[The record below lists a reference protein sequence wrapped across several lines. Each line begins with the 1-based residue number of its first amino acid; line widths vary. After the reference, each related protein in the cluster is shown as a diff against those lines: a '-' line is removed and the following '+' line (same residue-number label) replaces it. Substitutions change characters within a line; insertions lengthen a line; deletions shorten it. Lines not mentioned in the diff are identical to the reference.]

1 MGGRVA
7 RRFELPV
14 PARLAH
20 DLIWAR
26 ATLTGCRPR
35 LDDLE
40 EADRLAALLIAR
52 WEPRRTRPTRRLL
65 LRGRQRSAAPR
76 AGLRT
81 T

>member
-52 WEPRRTRPTRRLL
+52 WEPRRTRRLL
-65 LRGRQRSAAPR
+65 LRGRHGPAAPR